1 MPQHS
6 RHKKAQ
12 KAQNGLA
19 ELLRFL
25 CFLAA
30 SRFLSDWRLVIYFAA
45 QNASKPWDLINCY
58 CQQSCKFTACKPFR
72 PRSSNQNTAAVRGI
86 ALVHGIEISNGHEDN
101 SVLIVN
107 DEPVQLTLMGNLLH
121 KAGYSVLTAEDGVDG
136 LTLAKQKRP
145 DLVISD
151 VSMPRMNGLEFC
163 REIRADSELQ
173 TVPILLVSA
182 LEKDTESVVAGL
194 RAGADDYLEVPFDSA
209 RLVAKVSR
217 LLERSRLEAS
227 YRDLVEHASDMIFTQ
242 DLAGKLTGVNLAVQ
256 NFLGRKPEEIIGNSF
271 FAIFGVIPESN
282 GFAGSLS
289 RQEAREFR
297 HQFLARSAA
306 GEDRWLDL
314 IVSPIKDKLDETI
327 GFRGLARD
335 ITERKHFEE
344 ALRDSEERY
353 RLLFESTPQPIWV
366 YREDTLS
373 FLAVNEAATRTY
385 GFTRDEFLAMTID
398 DIRPGEDVPTL
409 LIKNDPNDLVI
420 SSPWRHKTKDG
431 KTIYVEMSSHPV
443 VFDGKN
449 SRLVI
454 VNDVTERKLLDEK
467 QQRLHTSLQQ
477 SAMEWRQTFNA
488 IDFPVLIVDLEGAIK
503 RSNLAAEQIIG
514 IEAEKIGGTTLGQ
527 LGESQPW
534 KKAAEILENIRLNSA
549 PVTEEVKDDVTGKTW
564 AITLYHINEFGSAG
578 ERAILIAHDITK
590 RVELEASLRQS
601 EMMSLL
607 GSLVAGVA
615 HEVRNPLFGISSI
628 IDAFETRFSD
638 RTEYLRYTNVL
649 RDEIGRLTILME
661 ELLEYGKPFRGD
673 LYLLSME
680 EMISRSIRACMPA
693 AEVAHVNLK
702 SKIEDSL
709 PKIRID
715 RRRLSKVFVNLI
727 ENAIQHS
734 PQKSS
739 VTVEAAKI
747 VDGNQ
752 EWVECAIRDSG
763 AGILAEDLPKIFE
776 PFFSKRRGG
785 TGLGLAIAQ
794 RIMQEH
800 GGKLI
805 AGNNPEGGAFMIA
818 RFPIPVEGDA

>member
-1 MPQHS
+1 
-6 RHKKAQ
+6 
-12 KAQNGLA
+12 
-19 ELLRFL
+19 
-25 CFLAA
+25 
-30 SRFLSDWRLVIYFAA
+30 
-45 QNASKPWDLINCY
+45 
-58 CQQSCKFTACKPFR
+58 
-72 PRSSNQNTAAVRGI
+72 
-86 ALVHGIEISNGHEDN
+86 VHGIDSNGHEEN

-107 DEPVQLTLMGNLLH
+107 DEPDQLTLMGSLLR
-121 KAGYSVLTAEDGVDG
+121 KAGYAVLTAADGIEG
-136 LTLAKQKRP
+136 LLLARQERP

-151 VSMPRMNGLEFC
+151 VTMPRMNGLAFC
-163 REIRADSELQ
+163 REIRADAELK
-173 TVPILLVSA
+173 TLPILLVTA
-182 LEKDTESVVAGL
+182 LQKDTESAVAGL
-194 RAGADDYLEVPFDSA
+194 QAGADDYLEFPFDSA

-217 LLERSRLEAS
+217 LLERSQLEAS
-227 YRDLVEHASDMIFTQ
+227 YRVLVEQASDMIFTQ
-242 DLAGKLTGVNLAVQ
+242 DLAGKLTSINLAGQ
-256 NFLGRKPEEIIGNSF
+256 KFLGRRPEEIIGNSF
-271 FAIFGVIPESN
+271 FAVFGIIPESN
-282 GFAGSLS
+282 GFAGSLA
-289 RQEAREFR
+289 RPQEAHEFR
-297 HQFLARSAA
+297 HQFVARSAA

-314 IVSPIKDKLDETI
+314 IVSPIKDKLNETI

-335 ITERKHFEE
+335 VTERKRFEE

-366 YREDTLS
+366 YNEETLF

-385 GFTRDEFLAMTID
+385 GYSRDEFLSLTID
-398 DIRPGEDVPTL
+398 DIRAREDIPTL
-409 LIKNDPNDLVI
+409 IIKNAADPNDLVI
-420 SSPWRHKTKDG
+420 SSPWRHRTRTG
-431 KTIYVEMSSHPV
+431 QTIYVEMSSHPV

-467 QQRLHTSLQQ
+467 QQRLHASLQQ

-488 IDFPVLIVDLEGAIK
+488 IDFPVLIVDLDGTVK
-503 RSNLAAEQIIG
+503 RSNQAAEQIVG
-514 IEAEKIGGTTLGQ
+514 IDAEQILGKTVSQ
-527 LGESQPW
+527 LGENQPW
-534 KKAAEILENIRLNSA
+534 NKAAELIEIIRENPA
-549 PVTEEVKDDVTGKTW
+549 PLTEEVKDESTGKTW
-564 AITLYHINEFGSAG
+564 AITLYHVNEFGSAG
-578 ERAILIAHDITK
+578 ERAILIAQDITK
-590 RVELEASLRQS
+590 RAELEASLRQS

-661 ELLEYGKPFRGD
+661 ELLEYGKPFRGE
-673 LYLLSME
+673 LYLVSME
-680 EMISRSIRACMPA
+680 EMVARSVRACMPA
-693 AEVAHVNLK
+693 AEVAQVNLN
-702 SKIEDSL
+702 SNVEDSL
-709 PKIRID
+709 PKLRID

-739 VTVEAAKI
+739 VTIEAHRI
-747 VDGNQ
+747 SDGNY
-752 EWVECAIRDSG
+752 EWVQCAIRDSG
-763 AGILAEDLPKIFE
+763 NGIAAEDMPKIFE

-805 AGNNPEGGAFMIA
+805 AGNNPDGGACMIA

>member
-1 MPQHS
+1 M
-6 RHKKAQ
+6 
-12 KAQNGLA
+12 
-19 ELLRFL
+19 
-25 CFLAA
+25 
-30 SRFLSDWRLVIYFAA
+30 
-45 QNASKPWDLINCY
+45 
-58 CQQSCKFTACKPFR
+58 
-72 PRSSNQNTAAVRGI
+72 RGM
-86 ALVHGIEISNGHEDN
+86 EISNGHEDN
-101 SVLIVN
+101 TVLIVN
-107 DEPVQLTLMGNLLH
+107 DEPDQLKLMGSLLK
-121 KAGYSVLTAEDGVDG
+121 KAGYAILTAFDGLDG
-136 LTLAKQKRP
+136 LTLAQRERP

-163 REIRADSELQ
+163 RKLRADSELK

-182 LEKDTESVVAGL
+182 LQKDTESAVAGL
-194 RAGADDYLEVPFDSA
+194 QAGADDYLEIPFDSA

-217 LLERSRLEAS
+217 LLERSRLETS
-227 YRDLVEHASDMIFTQ
+227 YRDLVEQASDMIFTQ
-242 DLAGKLTGVNLAVQ
+242 DLTGKLTSINLAGQ
-256 NFLGRKPEEIIGNSF
+256 KFLGRKEEEILGNSF
-271 FAIFGVIPESN
+271 FSVFGIIPGSN
-282 GFAGSLS
+282 GFAKNFS
-289 RQEAREFR
+289 RPQEAKEFR
-297 HQFLARSAA
+297 HQFVAHSAA

-314 IVSPIKDKLDETI
+314 IVSPIKDRTDETV

-366 YREDTLS
+366 YNEETLG
-373 FLAVNEAATRTY
+373 FLAVNEAATRIY
-385 GFTRDEFLAMTID
+385 GYTRDEFLSMTID
-398 DIRPGEDVPTL
+398 DIRPREDIPTL
-409 LIKNDPNDLVI
+409 MIKNAAHPDELVI
-420 SSPWRHKTKDG
+420 SSPWRHQTRDK

-454 VNDVTERKLLDEK
+454 VNDVTERVLLDEK

-488 IDFPVLIVDLEGAIK
+488 IDFPVLIVDLAGTIK
-503 RSNLAAEQIIG
+503 RSNLAAEQIVG
-514 IEAEKIGGTTLGQ
+514 IEAEQIVGTSVTELGDN
-527 LGESQPW
+527 QPW
-534 KKAAEILENIRLNSA
+534 RKAAELIEIIRHYHT
-549 PVTEEVKDDVTGKTW
+549 PVAAEVKDEADGKTW
-564 AITLYHINEFGSAG
+564 AITLYHINEFGSVG
-578 ERAILIAHDITK
+578 ERAILIAQDITK

-628 IDAFETRFSD
+628 LDAFETRFSD

-649 RDEIGRLTILME
+649 RDEIGRLTVLME

-673 LYLLSME
+673 LYLVSME
-680 EMISRSIRACMPA
+680 EMIARSIRACTPA
-693 AEVAHVNLK
+693 AEVAQVQLK
-702 SKIEDSL
+702 DAVEDSL

-734 PQKSS
+734 PSGS
-739 VTVEAAKI
+739 VVTVEAHK
-747 VDGNQ
+747 VLDSGH
-752 EWVECAIRDSG
+752 EWVQCVIRDSG
-763 AGILAEDLPKIFE
+763 PGISSEDLPKIFE
-776 PFFSKRRGG
+776 PFYSKRRGG

-800 GGKLI
+800 GGKMI
-805 AGNNPEGGAFMIA
+805 AGNNPDGGACMIA
-818 RFPIPVEGDA
+818 RFPIPAEGDS

>member
-1 MPQHS
+1 M
-6 RHKKAQ
+6 
-12 KAQNGLA
+12 
-19 ELLRFL
+19 
-25 CFLAA
+25 
-30 SRFLSDWRLVIYFAA
+30 Y
-45 QNASKPWDLINCY
+45 
-58 CQQSCKFTACKPFR
+58 
-72 PRSSNQNTAAVRGI
+72 
-86 ALVHGIEISNGHEDN
+86 GIESNGHEDN

-107 DEPVQLTLMGNLLH
+107 DEPDQLTLMGGLLR
-121 KAGYSVLTAEDGVDG
+121 KAGYSVLTAEDGLEG
-136 LTLAKQKRP
+136 LTLARRERP

-163 REIRADSELQ
+163 REIRTDSELK
-173 TVPILLVSA
+173 TVPILLITA
-182 LEKDTESVVAGL
+182 HQKDTESAVAGL
-194 RAGADDYLEVPFDSA
+194 KAGADDYLEIPFDA
-209 RLVAKVSR
+209 PRLVAKVSR

-227 YRDLVEHASDMIFTQ
+227 YRDLVEQASDMIFTQ
-242 DLAGKLTGVNLAVQ
+242 DLTGRVTSMNLAGQ
-256 NFLGRKPEEIIGNSF
+256 KFLGRKSEEILGNSF
-271 FAIFGVIPESN
+271 FAVFGIIPESN
-282 GFAGSLS
+282 GFGASLG
-289 RQEAREFR
+289 RPQEAHEFR
-297 HQFLARSAA
+297 HQFVARSAA

-314 IVSPIKDKLDETI
+314 IVSPIKDKLDDTV

-335 ITERKHFEE
+335 VTERKRFEE

-366 YREDTLS
+366 YNEDTLH
-373 FLAVNEAATRTY
+373 FLAVNEAATRIY
-385 GFTRDEFLAMTID
+385 GYTREEFLSMTIS
-398 DIRPGEDVPTL
+398 DIRAREDIPTL
-409 LIKNDPNDLVI
+409 MIKNDPTDLVI

-431 KTIYVEMSSHPV
+431 RTIYVEISSHPV

-449 SRLVI
+449 SKLVI

-488 IDFPVLIVDLEGAIK
+488 IDFPVLIVDLTGDIK
-503 RSNLAAEQIIG
+503 RSNQAAEQIAG
-514 IEAEKIGGTTLGQ
+514 MEAEQILAKSVRQ
-527 LGESQPW
+527 LGENQPW
-534 KKAAEILENIRLNSA
+534 KKSAEMIESLREYPA
-549 PVTEEVKDDVTGKTW
+549 PQAEEIKDEATGKTW
-564 AITLYHINEFGSAG
+564 AITLYHISEFGSFG
-578 ERAILIAHDITK
+578 ERAILIAQDITK
-590 RVELEASLRQS
+590 RAELEASLRQS

-628 IDAFETRFSD
+628 LDAFETRFSD

-673 LYLLSME
+673 LYLVSME
-680 EMISRSIRACMPA
+680 EMIARSIRACVPA
-693 AEVAHVNLK
+693 AEVAQVNLD
-702 SKIEDSL
+702 SNVEDAL

-739 VTVEAAKI
+739 VTIEARRI
-747 VDGNQ
+747 NDGNH
-752 EWVECAIRDSG
+752 EWVQCAIRDSG
-763 AGILAEDLPKIFE
+763 AGIPAEDLTKIFE

-805 AGNNPEGGAFMIA
+805 AGNNPEGGACMLA
-818 RFPIPVEGDA
+818 RFPIPAEGDA

>member
-1 MPQHS
+1 MQ
-6 RHKKAQ
+6 
-12 KAQNGLA
+12 
-19 ELLRFL
+19 
-25 CFLAA
+25 
-30 SRFLSDWRLVIYFAA
+30 
-45 QNASKPWDLINCY
+45 
-58 CQQSCKFTACKPFR
+58 
-72 PRSSNQNTAAVRGI
+72 
-86 ALVHGIEISNGHEDN
+86 GIEISNGHEDN

-107 DEPVQLTLMGNLLH
+107 DEPDQLTLMGSLLH
-121 KAGYSVLTAEDGVDG
+121 KAGYSVLTADDGLEG
-136 LTLAKQKRP
+136 LTLARRERP

-163 REIRADSELQ
+163 RELRADSELK

-182 LEKDTESVVAGL
+182 LQKDTESVVAGL
-194 RAGADDYLEVPFDSA
+194 RAGADDYLEIPFDSA

-217 LLERSRLEAS
+217 LLERSRVEAS
-227 YRDLVEHASDMIFTQ
+227 YRVLVEQASDMIFTQ
-242 DLAGKLTGVNLAVQ
+242 DLAGKLTSINLAGQ
-256 NFLGRKPEEIIGNSF
+256 NFLGRKPEEILGNSF
-271 FAIFGVIPESN
+271 FAVFGVIPENN
-282 GFAGSLS
+282 GFAGGLT
-289 RQEAREFR
+289 QEAREFR
-297 HQFLARSAA
+297 HQFVARSAA
-306 GEDRWLDL
+306 GEDHWLDL
-314 IVSPIKDKLDETI
+314 IVSPIKDKFDETI

-335 ITERKHFEE
+335 VTERKRFEE

-366 YREDTLS
+366 YNEETLA

-385 GFTRDEFLAMTID
+385 GFTRDEFLSMTIND
-398 DIRPGEDVPTL
+398 VRPLEDIPTL
-409 LIKNDPNDLVI
+409 MIKHDPNDLVI
-420 SSPWRHKTKDG
+420 SSPWRHRTKEG

-467 QQRLHTSLQQ
+467 QQQLHTSLQQ

-488 IDFPVLIVDLEGAIK
+488 IDFPVLIVDLTGTIK

-514 IEAEKIGGTTLGQ
+514 IGAEQILDTKVSELGAN
-527 LGESQPW
+527 QPW
-534 KKAAEILENIRLNSA
+534 KKAGELIESLRVNPA
-549 PVTEEVKDDVTGKTW
+549 PITEEVKDAATGKTW
-564 AITLYHINEFGSAG
+564 TITLYQISEFGSVG
-578 ERAILIAHDITK
+578 ERAILIAQDITK
-590 RVELEASLRQS
+590 RAELEASLRQS

-628 IDAFETRFSD
+628 LDAFETRFSD

-649 RDEIGRLTILME
+649 RDEVGRLTILME
-661 ELLEYGKPFRGD
+661 ELLEYGKPFRGE
-673 LYLLSME
+673 LYLVSIE
-680 EMISRSIRACMPA
+680 EMIARSIRACLPA
-693 AEVAHVNLK
+693 ADVAQVTLE
-702 SKIEDSL
+702 SQIEESL

-734 PQKSS
+734 PQQTT
-739 VTVEAAKI
+739 VTIEAGKI
-747 VDGNQ
+747 TDGNT
-752 EWVECAIRDSG
+752 EWVQCAIHDRG
-763 AGILAEDLPKIFE
+763 KGILAEDLPKIFE

-805 AGNNPEGGAFMIA
+805 AGNNPEGGACMIA
-818 RFPIPVEGDA
+818 RFPIPSEGDS

>member
-1 MPQHS
+1 M
-6 RHKKAQ
+6 
-12 KAQNGLA
+12 
-19 ELLRFL
+19 
-25 CFLAA
+25 
-30 SRFLSDWRLVIYFAA
+30 
-45 QNASKPWDLINCY
+45 
-58 CQQSCKFTACKPFR
+58 
-72 PRSSNQNTAAVRGI
+72 
-86 ALVHGIEISNGHEDN
+86 HGIELSNGHEDN

-107 DEPVQLTLMGNLLH
+107 DEPDQLTLMSSLLH
-121 KAGYSVLTAEDGVDG
+121 KAGYSVLTAEDGSQG
-136 LTLAKQKRP
+136 LALAKRDRP

-151 VSMPRMNGLEFC
+151 VTMPNMDGLEFC
-163 REIRADSELQ
+163 REIRADSELK
-173 TVPILLVSA
+173 TIPILLVSA
-182 LEKDTESVVAGL
+182 LQKDTESVVAGL
-194 RAGADDYLEVPFDSA
+194 QAGADDYLEIPFDST
-209 RLVAKVSR
+209 RLIAKVSR
-217 LLERSRLEAS
+217 LLERSQLEAS
-227 YRDLVEHASDMIFTQ
+227 YRDLVEQASDMIFTQ
-242 DLAGKLTGVNLAVQ
+242 DLGGRLTSMNLAGQ
-256 NFLGRKPEEIIGNSF
+256 KFLGRKPEELIGNSF
-271 FAIFGVIPESN
+271 FSVFGIIPGSN
-282 GFAGSLS
+282 GFATALNHP
-289 RQEAREFR
+289 QEAREFR
-297 HQFLARSAA
+297 HQFVARSAS

-314 IVSPIKDKLDETI
+314 IVSPIKDKTKETV

-366 YREDTLS
+366 YNEETLA

-385 GFTRDEFLAMTID
+385 GFTRDEFLSRTVD
-398 DIRPGEDVPTL
+398 DIRAREDIPTL
-409 LIKNDPNDLVI
+409 MIKTGDDLVI
-420 SSPWRHKTKDG
+420 SSPWRHRTKDG

-488 IDFPVLIVDLEGAIK
+488 IDFPVLIVDLAGTIK
-503 RSNLAAEQIIG
+503 RSNLAAEQIVGIG
-514 IEAEKIGGTTLGQ
+514 VEKIVGTTIAQ
-527 LGESQPW
+527 LGEREPW
-534 KKAAEILENIRLNSA
+534 KKAAELIEKIRITQA
-549 PVTEEVKDDVTGKTW
+549 PLAEEVKDENTGKTW
-564 AITLYHINEFGSAG
+564 AITLYHINEFGSVG
-578 ERAILIAHDITK
+578 ERVILIAQDITK
-590 RVELEASLRQS
+590 RAELEASLRQS

-628 IDAFETRFSD
+628 LDAFETRFAD

-661 ELLEYGKPFRGD
+661 ELLEYGKPFRGE
-673 LYLLSME
+673 LYLVSID
-680 EMISRSIRACMPA
+680 EMISRSIKACLPKA
-693 AEVAHVNLK
+693 DLAKVTLEPDV
-702 SKIEDSL
+702 EESL

-734 PQKSS
+734 PQASM
-739 VTVEAAKI
+739 VHVEARRVA
-747 VDGNQ
+747 DGGH
-752 EWVECAIRDSG
+752 EWVQCAIKDSG
-763 AGILAEDLPKIFE
+763 KGILDEDLPKIFE

-805 AGNNPEGGAFMIA
+805 AGNNPEGGACMIA
-818 RFPIPVEGDA
+818 RFPIPAEGDN

>member
-1 MPQHS
+1 MQ
-6 RHKKAQ
+6 
-12 KAQNGLA
+12 G
-19 ELLRFL
+19 
-25 CFLAA
+25 
-30 SRFLSDWRLVIYFAA
+30 V
-45 QNASKPWDLINCY
+45 
-58 CQQSCKFTACKPFR
+58 
-72 PRSSNQNTAAVRGI
+72 
-86 ALVHGIEISNGHEDN
+86 EIPTVLEDN

-107 DEPVQLTLMGNLLH
+107 DDADQLSLMSSLLG
-121 KAGYSVLTAEDGVDG
+121 KAGYSVVTAVDGIDG
-136 LTLAKQKRP
+136 LTRAKRERP

-151 VSMPRMNGLEFC
+151 VTMPRMGGLEFC
-163 REIRADSELQ
+163 RELRADAELK
-173 TVPILLVSA
+173 TVPILLVTA
-182 LEKDTESVVAGL
+182 LQKDTESAVAGL
-194 RAGADDYLEVPFDSA
+194 QAGADDYLEFPFDSA

-227 YRDLVEHASDMIFTQ
+227 YRDVVEHASDMIFTQ
-242 DLAGKLTGVNLAVQ
+242 DLAGRLTSINLAGQ
-256 NFLGRKPEEIIGNSF
+256 RFLGRKQEDLIGNSF
-271 FAIFGVIPESN
+271 FAVFGVIPESN

-289 RQEAREFR
+289 RPQEAKEFR
-297 HQFLARSAA
+297 HQFVAHSAA

-314 IVSPIKDKLDETI
+314 IVSPIRDRLHETV

-335 ITERKHFEE
+335 ITERKQFEE

-366 YREDTLS
+366 YNEDTLG
-373 FLAVNEAATRTY
+373 FLAVNEAATRIY
-385 GFTRDEFLAMTID
+385 GYTRDEFLSMTVND
-398 DIRPGEDVPTL
+398 LRPQEDIPTL
-409 LIKNDPNDLVI
+409 MIKNVSDADELVI
-420 SSPWRHKTKDG
+420 SSPWRHRTRDK

-488 IDFPVLIVDLEGAIK
+488 IDFPVLIVDLSGSIK

-514 IEAEKIGGTTLGQ
+514 TSAEEITGKTIRDF
-527 LGESQPW
+527 GEHEPW
-534 KKAAEILENIRLNSA
+534 KKATALIEAIRHHHT
-549 PVTEEVKDDVTGKTW
+549 PVSEEVKDDTSGKTW
-564 AITLYHINEFGSAG
+564 AITLYLINEFGSVG
-578 ERAILIAHDITK
+578 ERAILIAQDITK

-628 IDAFETRFSD
+628 LDAFETRFSD
-638 RTEYLRYTNVL
+638 RTEYQRYTNVL
-649 RDEIGRLTILME
+649 RDEIGRLTVLME

-673 LYLLSME
+673 LYLVSME
-680 EMISRSIRACMPA
+680 EMVARSVRACLPA
-693 AEVAHVNLK
+693 AEVAQVNLN
-702 SKIEDSL
+702 SQIEDAL
-709 PKIRID
+709 PKIKID

-734 PQKSS
+734 PAQTTVS
-739 VTVEAAKI
+739 VEACKVI
-747 VDGNQ
+747 DGGQ
-752 EWVECAIRDSG
+752 EWVQCAIRDSG
-763 AGILAEDLPKIFE
+763 RGILAEDMPRIFE

-785 TGLGLAIAQ
+785 TGLGLAIAH

-805 AGNNPEGGAFMIA
+805 AGNNPDGGACMMA
-818 RFPIPVEGDA
+818 RFPIPAEGDC